1 MIQENKKKLKKLEV
15 MHLEKMKFQEVCFES
30 PFCWL
35 QYSENCATIL
45 CMYWSQSCS
54 NVKMR
59 SSLELYCGMAH
70 IIRVLIHGYASKV
83 CFSLLNLLNFLR
95 M

>member
-59 SSLELYCGMAH
+59 SSLELYWAWPISDVFSFMVMLVKF
-70 IIRVLIHGYASKV
+70 VLAY
-83 CFSLLNLLNFLR
+83 
-95 M
+95 